1 MKRKAVSVL
10 LGGAMMMAVCGS
22 SVQAMTYGYDAGDG
36 KSIYVIKMGDA
47 EYDEN
52 ADSMQEEQKRL
63 SDWHS
68 AEMQDQIA
76 YLEKY
81 GVTYDAD
88 EDVLYY
94 EGKTVRWLIDEQID
108 DTYKAIQMPEGEIDV
123 YTIRGKDYKLTGVRV
138 ATQEEYEERTREDEA
153 AKLEM
158 EAAED
163 GSVIHTF
170 TYDTGAEYMEG
181 EYSSQETV
189 VITED
194 VVSGTDVAEQA
205 CEDYA
210 VEGYYEESEKKIKEY
225 KENGIDYDSKNGCW
239 MWQGKMVYYLMD
251 ENGSICQNG
260 AKEAK
265 ENKIYILVK
274 RNMDG
279 SVKEVKQITAEEVM
293 KERILRD
300 EKND

>member
-10 LGGAMMMAVCGS
+10 LGGAMVMAVCGS
-22 SVQAMTYGYDAGDG
+22 SAQARTYGYDIGEG
-36 KSIYVIKMGDA
+36 KTIYVIESGDDA
-47 EYDEN
+47 EQ
-52 ADSMQEEQKRL
+52 SLEEQKRL
-63 SDWHS
+63 SDWHV
-68 AEMQDQIA
+68 AEMEDQIA

-81 GVTYDAD
+81 GVTYNAD

-94 EGKTVRWLIDEQID
+94 EGKTVRWLIDEQMGN
-108 DTYKAIQMPEGEIDV
+108 TYKAFQMPEGEIDV
-123 YTIRGKDYKLTGVRV
+123 YTTRGEDYKLTGVRV
-138 ATQEEYEERTREDEA
+138 ATQGEYEERTREDET

-170 TYDTGAEYMEG
+170 TCDTGAEYIEG

-194 VVSGTDVAEQA
+194 AVSGTDIAEKT

-210 VEGYYEESEKKIKEY
+210 VEGDYEESEKKIKEY

-251 ENGSICQNG
+251 ENGSTCQNG